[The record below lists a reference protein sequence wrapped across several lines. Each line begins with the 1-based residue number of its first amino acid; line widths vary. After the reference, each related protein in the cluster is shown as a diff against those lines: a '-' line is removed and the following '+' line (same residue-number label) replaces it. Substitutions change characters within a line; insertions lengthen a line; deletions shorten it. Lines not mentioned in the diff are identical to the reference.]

1 MQPMAKPNKSR
12 FRDERRFERITLPP
26 KAIQTEEVMELNV
39 SEAGNR
45 IRSTAGAI
53 CAFYCKCVWRWS
65 LLNSMLLLH
74 HQLHSQAYLYNFQIK
89 CCLTFRCL
97 ICVKVA
103 QKCEQ
108 SQLQQPNLAPRS
120 LKVIDKKAWNI
131 TQPGVF
137 SSALPIRP
145 LLFSK
150 MENNYETSQLDFT
163 SFRPITKDLE
173 LCVRVYFH
181 S

>member
-1 MQPMAKPNKSR
+1 MQPMPKPNKSR

-74 HQLHSQAYLYNFQIK
+74 YQLHSQAYLYNFQIK

-108 SQLQQPNLAPRS
+108 SQLQQPNLNSPQKS
-120 LKVIDKKAWNI
+120 E
-131 TQPGVF
+131 
-137 SSALPIRP
+137 S
-145 LLFSK
+145 
-150 MENNYETSQLDFT
+150 
-163 SFRPITKDLE
+163 
-173 LCVRVYFH
+173 H
-181 S
+181 